1 MVSIKKC
8 GQNIDAA
15 IRKRSTV
22 EATFSALL
30 DIEISEES
38 IDFKKSKIILVET
51 HKKEINAVVNSAVH
65 QFMEAEG
72 YSLFNWVGLTAF
84 YHRVD
89 FAI

>member
-22 EATFSALL
+22 EATFSALM

-38 IDFKKSKIILVET
+38 IDFQKSKIILVET
-51 HKKEINAVVNSAVH
+51 VSQLKAAVGAIANAKA
-65 QFMEAEG
+65 
-72 YSLFNWVGLTAF
+72 VGL
-84 YHRVD
+84 D
-89 FAI
+89 IESC